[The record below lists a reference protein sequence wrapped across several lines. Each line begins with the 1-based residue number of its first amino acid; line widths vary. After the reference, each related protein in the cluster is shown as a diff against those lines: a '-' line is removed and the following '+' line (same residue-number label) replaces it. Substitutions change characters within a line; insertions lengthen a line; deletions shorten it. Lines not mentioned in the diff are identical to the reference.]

1 MPTGDSLLK
10 DLALWEF
17 SRISF
22 FKDANT
28 CTLLRLSDL
37 ARAHYILSD
46 GKRQNCA
53 WVLWNHLFSH
63 KDTMTSKVDR
73 LSGGS
78 AEKETLFKILW
89 SSEVLA
95 TLFLQGRYPWIFT
108 SSDTGNKALL
118 LSPPLLLPE
127 SPRCLWIAPSWH
139 RGWVGWPVGSQY
151 TLPLLDR
158 ALLPNHP
165 VRHWLA

>member
-17 SRISF
+17 SRILF
-22 FKDANT
+22 CKDANT
-28 CTLLRLSDL
+28 STLLRLSDL
-37 ARAHYILSD
+37 AGASYILSD

-63 KDTMTSKVDR
+63 KDTMTRKVDR

-78 AEKETLFKILW
+78 AEDETLFKILW
-89 SSEVLA
+89 SSKVLDA
-95 TLFLQGRYPWIFT
+95 LLLQGRYPWFFI
-108 SSDTGNKALL
+108 SSDTGNDVLP

-127 SPRCLWIAPSWH
+127 SPWCLWVVPSWH
-139 RGWVGWPVGSQY
+139 RGWVGWPVSQY
-151 TLPLLDR
+151 AWPLLDR
-158 ALLPNHP
+158 ALLPKYP
-165 VRHWLA
+165 IRHCLA